1 MCRHLVDQYLEAT
14 CSVEWGKD
22 ARLPEFHGPLRAH
35 LSLSFIH
42 FMCPSLCFTDDTIV
56 SYLVHIAEEA
66 ARGDLVPAQIQLKMM
81 SIAPFGMV
89 ML

>member
-1 MCRHLVDQYLEAT
+1 
-14 CSVEWGKD
+14 
-22 ARLPEFHGPLRAH
+22 
-35 LSLSFIH
+35 
-42 FMCPSLCFTDDTIV
+42 MCPSLCFTDDTII